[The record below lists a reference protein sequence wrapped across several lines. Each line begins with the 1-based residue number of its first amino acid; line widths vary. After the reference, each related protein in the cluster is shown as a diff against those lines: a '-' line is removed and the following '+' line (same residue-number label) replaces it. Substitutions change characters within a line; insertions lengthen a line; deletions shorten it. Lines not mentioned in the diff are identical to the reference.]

1 MIIDGCHKSSA
12 SKDSEGKGRGGDG
25 SPCMADTD
33 MVHKSVGTVGGCSSN
48 NSKRTGLAET
58 TAFRREAFDENN
70 FDGMSCVWIKF
81 QEQGISRDILQII
94 KESWRG
100 STRSQYATI
109 IKKWTSF
116 CGERSIHFFQPTIN
130 DVLEFLLKLYKGNLS
145 YSCINTARSAL
156 SCFVKIDGT
165 DVGKHPL
172 VSRFMKGIF
181 QLRPTLSRYNE
192 IWDVDVVFDYI
203 RNMNCNEMLSLKQLT
218 LKTVSLVAL
227 ISSQRVQSIHNICLS
242 NMNVDDSKYVFY
254 LGKIKQSRPSCKSFY
269 MSLERFP
276 GEENLCIFKA
286 LSEYLKRTESI
297 RNGCDKVFIS
307 YLKPHK
313 QVSKNTIAR
322 WIKTFLGLAGIN
334 IKKFSAHSTRAASSS
349 AAIRNGVPITEILNK
364 AGWSSEK
371 TFFKYYNLDVTKTK

>member
-1 MIIDGCHKSSA
+1 MGVISRVLQKIQKEKAEGVMVVPVWPTQTWYTSLLELLVDVPRIIQKEQGLLKLPHSEEKHSMKITLMACRVSGSNSKNKEFRETYYKSSKNRGEDLPGVSMQQSLRNGQA
-12 SKDSEGKGRGGDG
+12 SVVKG
-25 SPCMADTD
+25 
-33 MVHKSVGTVGGCSSN
+33 V
-48 NSKRTGLAET
+48 
-58 TAFRREAFDENN
+58 F
-70 FDGMSCVWIKF
+70 I
-81 QEQGISRDILQII
+81 
-94 KESWRG
+94 
-100 STRSQYATI
+100 
-109 IKKWTSF
+109 
-116 CGERSIHFFQPTIN
+116 FFQPTIN